1 MPGPSANLT
10 NMGDNSKMGVRLVFC
25 VHDMPTQCPLQLDE
39 VS

>member
-10 NMGDNSKMGVRLVFC
+10 NMGDNSKMESRLVFC
-25 VHDMPTQCPLQLDE
+25 VYDMPTKCPLQLDE